1 MKNIRTFTFQ
11 YDPTISLE
19 KTFAK
24 MQEAS
29 KTGKTSVHQHRIKV
43 ANLESL
49 WLNSNQLKL
58 FSYLVDGKP
67 NSLTQLAQMLNRN
80 YQEVE
85 KEAQS
90 LAFMGIIKLQE
101 EQNQEL
107 RPIALY
113 DRIVFDFSAKKKE
126 VHPQN
131 VSLNA

>member
-11 YDPTISLE
+11 YDPTISLK

-29 KTGKTSVHQHRIKV
+29 KTGKPSVHPHRIKV
-43 ANLESL
+43 ANLETL
-49 WLNSNQLKL
+49 WLNSNQLKF
-58 FSYLVDGKP
+58 FSCLVDEKP
-67 NSLTQLAQMLNRN
+67 DSLTQLAQILNKD

-85 KEAQS
+85 KEAHS
-90 LAFMGIIKLQE
+90 LALMGIIKLQE
-101 EQNQEL
+101 EQNQVL

-113 DRIVFDFSAKKKE
+113 DRIVFDFSVKKI
-126 VHPQN
+126 HPQN